1 MGRLRRWQAVAV
13 VVMAVVVIECVPL
26 CECQEEPDTSARGV
40 LVGFSIDG
48 GLVPPDPAPAD
59 APPTIRSEQELAEL
73 GGGRW
78 VAPVMYGGLG

>member
-1 MGRLRRWQAVAV
+1 
-13 VVMAVVVIECVPL
+13 MAVVVIECVPL
-26 CECQEEPDTSARGV
+26 CECQEEPDMSAREV

-48 GLVPPDPAPAD
+48 GLVPPDRAPAD
-59 APPTIRSEQELAEL
+59 APPTIHSEQELAEL